1 MNALKLSCSVIAV
14 IVLAACGGSDNER
27 PEPAYPPVVGITFP
41 PAIATTTSD
50 SVTVHAIALGLSNP
64 LTTVAASLNDVAV
77 DPPALPNAKNR
88 YQFNVTGMTAGS
100 QNTIKVT
107 ASDANISQSTT
118 HGVTY
123 GASWMVE
130 RGVQYDEINE
140 RALVVDAA
148 KKAVLAINLTTGEK
162 TEVSGYNSGSGNSL
176 VAPEDMV
183 IDSVGDAWVVDS
195 GLQKIIGINL
205 ISGEQLA
212 DFDGTNSDPSSSS
225 ALNNPVALTLAVNDC
240 IEYDIENKSCPSSD
254 DTENPALF
262 TKTTVENAR
271 QECEFLCNEDP
282 DCSFYSL
289 KSIANGPEDNTM
301 ECRGC
306 RLGDNDLDV
315 SDRAD
320 TYSFCRGVNT
330 DQTFVLDP
338 GQQKVVPVSLYS
350 YETPVQSY
358 PARIHFN
365 PPVIYLQ
372 PGDSEE
378 VTITL
383 EEPIINADQ
392 NGNQNLSVWLRSTD
406 PRVSYTPN
414 NIEWEPN
421 EWSQSKTFMASMT
434 GAASPQ
440 HLSPQIAHVRTKS
453 ELYQDFSPRFNVVA
467 GQPCSLGSL
476 SDPANLVFDTQ
487 KDNDISNDRLLI
499 VEKSK
504 NTLWQMKVNDCS
516 LTVLS
521 DATTPDKQNPF
532 IAIQD
537 ITLSADNTKA
547 YISDAGRVAIVEVD
561 LTDGGRTLL
570 VDGDEVDGDDTVI
583 RPANTDNSFASPSAL
598 TIGPNNQLLVVDN
611 SLGVMAKV
619 ATKDSSGDLAYKG
632 QRDYVAA
639 GATTPAEG
647 DTAATLTALAAD
659 HLMGRLSGLASN
671 ANQSVLYTI
680 DRDLGEVKQLAP
692 ALNAVVPM
700 YDLTSNTI
708 LGSNGE
714 LRFSD
719 SGLLAALSSVNTSEE
734 DGTYADINSTGGS
747 GSDAVFEL
755 TVDDGEVTAIQ
766 VTTAGEAYAYGDTLT
781 LGSNGD
787 SDFSSLS
794 LTLVNDV
801 VQLTDPRTIASRFG
815 VKLGPSGQLYAQS
828 DWLLISI
835 SASSLSNLTEG
846 VFSNIVAQS
855 NMNGAGAEFS
865 ITVNS
870 EQKITAIEVDAVGS
884 GYINGERLTIAGED
898 FGASGSFNLILQ
910 EVLQD
915 IYIVDAASEDGQGSV
930 IQITATG
937 VNEGNR
943 TLLPSPSSS
952 DTAFIDPVT
961 ALVLGETLYVLDS
974 SGGMIT
980 VSLNEDSL
988 GNRSLLAT
996 IPDARAM
1003 VLDETGDSFYVATN
1017 EAIKKVNIADG
1028 SVSPHLSLVN
1038 AVDIADLLL
1047 DTGELFDQNG
1057 DLDANDDRLLLLDAG
1072 LGKVFG
1078 IADTSSLDLISE
1090 TPITGPTIPNSAN
1103 SFITPTK
1110 MAYDSNHQWL
1120 YVLDETLRS
1129 LFVVDLQARDY
1140 DDGGAQVDAQTV
1152 VIIQGTALNQ

>member
-1 MNALKLSCSVIAV
+1 MNALKFSLSVVAIIMLV
-14 IVLAACGGSDNER
+14 ACGGSDNKKR
-27 PEPAYPPVVGITFP
+27 EPAYAPLVGITFP

-50 SVTVHAIALGLSNP
+50 SLTVHAIALGLSNP

-77 DPPALPNAKNR
+77 DPPALPNAKHR
-88 YQFNVTGMTAGS
+88 YQFDITSMTVGS

-130 RGVQYDEINE
+130 RGVQYDAIND

-148 KKAVLAINLTTGEK
+148 KKAILAINLTTGEK
-162 TEVSGYNSGSGNSL
+162 NELSSLDVGSGANL
-176 VAPEDMV
+176 AVPEDMALDGS
-183 IDSVGDAWVVDS
+183 DSVWVVDS
-195 GLQKIIGINL
+195 GLQQLVKINL
-205 ISGEQLA
+205 SNGQRSA
-212 DFDGTNSDPSSSS
+212 FYDGGQSDSENKFNQPIAV
-225 ALNNPVALTLAVNDC
+225 ALNGDAT
-240 IEYDIENKSCPSSD
+240 
-254 DTENPALF
+254 TPA
-262 TKTTVENAR
+262 T
-271 QECEFLCNEDP
+271 
-282 DCSFYSL
+282 
-289 KSIANGPEDNTM
+289 IA
-301 ECRGC
+301 
-306 RLGDNDLDV
+306 
-315 SDRAD
+315 
-320 TYSFCRGVNT
+320 
-330 DQTFVLDP
+330 FVLDV
-338 GQQKVVPVSLYS
+338 KNKK
-350 YETPVQSY
+350 
-358 PARIHFN
+358 IHQIN
-365 PPVIYLQ
+365 LTDGTDA
-372 PGDSEE
+372 GDPLLFSDS
-378 VTITL
+378 VL
-383 EEPIINADQ
+383 
-392 NGNQNLSVWLRSTD
+392 NL
-406 PRVSYTPN
+406 
-414 NIEWEPN
+414 
-421 EWSQSKTFMASMT
+421 
-434 GAASPQ
+434 
-440 HLSPQIAHVRTKS
+440 
-453 ELYQDFSPRFNVVA
+453 
-467 GQPCSLGSL
+467 
-476 SDPANLVFDTQ
+476 NLVLPRDLVY
-487 KDNDISNDRLLI
+487 DAINDRLLVTDRGI
-499 VEKSK
+499 
-504 NTLWQMKVNDCS
+504 NS
-516 LTVLS
+516 LVAISMSGGSEISRAILS
-521 DATTPDKQNPF
+521 GPVTPDIEIPFLAVQN
-532 IAIQD
+532 IS
-537 ITLSADNTKA
+537 LNADNTKA
-547 YISDAGRVAIVEVD
+547 YISDAGRAAIIEVD
-561 LTDGGRTLL
+561 LNDGGRTLL
-570 VDGDEVDGDDTVI
+570 ADEDEVGGDDTVI

-619 ATKDSSGDLAYKG
+619 ATEDSSGDLDYKG

-700 YDLTSNTI
+700 YDLISNTI
-708 LGSNGE
+708 LGGNGE

-719 SGLLAALSSVNTSEE
+719 SGLLAALSSVNNSEE

-755 TVDDGEVTAIQ
+755 TVNNGEVTAIK

-781 LGSNGD
+781 LGLSGD
-787 SDFSSLS
+787 TDFSSLS

-846 VFSNIVAQS
+846 VSSNIVAES
-855 NMNGAGAEFS
+855 NMNGAGAKFT
-865 ITVNS
+865 ITVND
-870 EQKITAIEVDAVGS
+870 EQQINSIEVNAAGS
-884 GYINGERLTIAGED
+884 GYTNGEALTFNGED
-898 FGASGSFNLILQ
+898 FGASGSFTLKLQ

-952 DTAFIDPVT
+952 DTDFIDPVT

-974 SGGMIT
+974 SGRMIT

-988 GNRSLLAT
+988 GNRSLLAL

-1017 EAIKKVNIADG
+1017 EAIKKINIEDG

-1047 DTGELFDQNG
+1047 DTGELFDKNG
-1057 DLDANDDRLLLLDAG
+1057 DLDTNDDRLLLLDAG

-1078 IADTSSLDLISE
+1078 IADTSSLDLTSE

-1103 SFITPTK
+1103 SFIAPSK
-1110 MAYDSNHQWL
+1110 MAYDSNSQWL
-1120 YVLDETLRS
+1120 YVLDDTLRS

-1140 DDGGAQVDAQTV
+1140 DDGGAQVDAQKV
-1152 VIIQGTALNQ
+1152 VIMQGTALNQ